1 MKIPREME
9 PFHPIGELGF
19 VVMVVMGAWF
29 MFEGIVGMAADA
41 YRLCLWVAHL

>member
-9 PFHPIGELGF
+9 PFHPLSEVGF

-29 MFEGIVGMAADA
+29 ALEGIVGMAQDA
-41 YRLCLWVAHL
+41 YRMCLWLVHL